1 MGWQG
6 TDMLTNGEHDRLWR
20 KAFTAIPSIEKE
32 LVIMNKLKYIELL
45 KDAGMEQEVI
55 RKVLI
60 DISKDIGY
68 TVSFDNDT
76 KEKE

>member
-32 LVIMNKLKYIELL
+32 LEIMNKLKYIELL
-45 KDAGMEQEVI
+45 KDTGMELGMV
-55 RKVLI
+55 RKVLV
-60 DISKDIGY
+60 DVGKDVGY
-68 TVSFDNDT
+68 NVVYNDEE